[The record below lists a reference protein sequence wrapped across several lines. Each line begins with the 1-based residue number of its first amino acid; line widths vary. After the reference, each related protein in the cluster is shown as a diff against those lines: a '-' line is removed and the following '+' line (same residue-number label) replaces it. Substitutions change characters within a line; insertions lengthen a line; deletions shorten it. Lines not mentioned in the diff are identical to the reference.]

1 MQVKTTLKLILKGD
15 EEQVVGLHL
24 IGPHSDEMLQGFS
37 VAVKM
42 GATLRVFETV
52 CAIHPTIGE
61 EMVTFGG
68 WGQKDGKP
76 QLPPQ
81 LDLIYNVAT
90 VVIIEAGYYN
100 VV

>member
-1 MQVKTTLKLILKGD
+1 MKTTLKLVLKGD
-15 EEQVVGLHL
+15 DQQVVGLHL
-24 IGPHSDEMLQGFS
+24 IGPYSDEMLQGFS
-37 VAVKM
+37 IAVKM
-42 GATLRVFETV
+42 GATLRDFESV

-81 LDLIYNVAT
+81 LDSAL
-90 VVIIEAGYYN
+90 
-100 VV
+100 

>member
-42 GATLRVFETV
+42 GATLRDFEAV

>member
-1 MQVKTTLKLILKGD
+1 MQMMSGFEGCELLWQLQVKTTLKLVLKGED
-15 EEQVVGLHL
+15 QQVVGLHL
-24 IGPHSDEMLQGFS
+24 IGPYSDEMLQGFS
-37 VAVKM
+37 IAVKM
-42 GATLRVFETV
+42 GATLRDFESV

-81 LDLIYNVAT
+81 LDSAL
-90 VVIIEAGYYN
+90 
-100 VV
+100 